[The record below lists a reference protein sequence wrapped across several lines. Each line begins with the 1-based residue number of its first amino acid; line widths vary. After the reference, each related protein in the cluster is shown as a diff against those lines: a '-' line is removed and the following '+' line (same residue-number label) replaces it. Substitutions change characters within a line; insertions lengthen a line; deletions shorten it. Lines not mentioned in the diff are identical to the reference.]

1 MKKFITVI
9 ASLCLL
15 FILLWIGS
23 AYWSIYQ
30 IKLAIDLNQPERIEK
45 YIDFPRV
52 QDSLKQQVEKKIAKD
67 LGFSNENNQNIL
79 GKKLNNLISTQLV
92 DVIATPATIRLLIQ
106 GKALNESYSDN
117 VNSLVK
123 PLILNNEENEMPSH
137 SNIIQTTDQINEKKI
152 PITYFSK
159 WNKFT
164 VVIPINQTHTTQLT
178 LEPLDWKWKIVDIR
192 IVNLS

>member
-15 FILLWIGS
+15 FILFWIGS

-30 IKLAIDLNQPERIEK
+30 IKLAIDRNQPEIIEK

-52 QDSLKQQVEKKIAKD
+52 QESLKQQIEKKIAKD
-67 LGFSNENNQNIL
+67 MGFSNESNQNIL

-92 DVIATPATIRLLIQ
+92 DVIATPETIRLLIQ
-106 GKALNESYSDN
+106 GKVLNESYPDN

-123 PLILNNEENEMPSH
+123 PLLSNNDEH
-137 SNIIQTTDQINEKKI
+137 IIRDHANITQTTDQVDEKKS
-152 PITYFSK
+152 PTTYFSQ
-159 WNKFT
+159 WNKFI
-164 VVIPINQTHTTQLT
+164 VVIPINQNHTTQLT
-178 LEPLDWKWKIVDIR
+178 LEPSNWKWKIVDIR
-192 IVNLS
+192 IINLS

>member
-15 FILLWIGS
+15 FILFWIGS

-52 QDSLKQQVEKKIAKD
+52 QESLKQQVEKKIAKD

-106 GKALNESYSDN
+106 GKALNESYSEN

-123 PLILNNEENEMPSH
+123 PLILNNEENEMTDH
-137 SNIIQTTDQINEKKI
+137 SNIIQTTDQLNEKNSN
-152 PITYFSK
+152 YLF
-159 WNKFT
+159 F
-164 VVIPINQTHTTQLT
+164 
-178 LEPLDWKWKIVDIR
+178 
-192 IVNLS
+192 

>member
-15 FILLWIGS
+15 FILFWIGS

-30 IKLAIDLNQPERIEK
+30 IKLAIDRNQPEIIEK

-52 QDSLKQQVEKKIAKD
+52 QESLKQQIEKKIAKD
-67 LGFSNENNQNIL
+67 MGFSNESNQNVL

-92 DVIATPATIRLLIQ
+92 DVIATPETIRLLIQ
-106 GKALNESYSDN
+106 GKVLNESYPDN

-123 PLILNNEENEMPSH
+123 PLLSNNDEH
-137 SNIIQTTDQINEKKI
+137 IIRDHANITQTTDQVDEKKS
-152 PITYFSK
+152 PTTYFAQ
-159 WNKFT
+159 WNKFI
-164 VVIPINQTHTTQLT
+164 VVIPINQNHTTQLT
-178 LEPLDWKWKIVDIR
+178 LEPSNWKWKIVDIR
-192 IVNLS
+192 IINLS

>member
-15 FILLWIGS
+15 FILFWIGS

-52 QDSLKQQVEKKIAKD
+52 QESLKQQVEKKIAKD

-123 PLILNNEENEMPSH
+123 PLILNNEENEMTDH
-137 SNIIQTTDQINEKKI
+137 SNIIQTTDQLNEKKI

-178 LEPLDWKWKIVDIR
+178 LEPLDWKWKIVDIQ

>member
-15 FILLWIGS
+15 FILFWIGS

-52 QDSLKQQVEKKIAKD
+52 QESLKQQVEKKIAKD

-123 PLILNNEENEMPSH
+123 PLILNNEENEMTDH
-137 SNIIQTTDQINEKKI
+137 SNIIQTTDQLNEKKT

-178 LEPLDWKWKIVDIR
+178 LEPLDWKWKIVDIQ

>member
-52 QDSLKQQVEKKIAKD
+52 QESLKQQVEKKIAKD

>member
-15 FILLWIGS
+15 FILFWIGS

-52 QDSLKQQVEKKIAKD
+52 QESLKQQVEKKIAKD

-106 GKALNESYSDN
+106 GKALNESYSEN

-123 PLILNNEENEMPSH
+123 PLILNNEENEMTDH
-137 SNIIQTTDQINEKKI
+137 SNIIQTTDQLNEKKI

-178 LEPLDWKWKIVDIR
+178 LEPLDWKWKIVDIQ